1 MRPDRGTEIELLRS
15 CPPGAAIAGVDEVG
29 RGSLAGPV
37 SVGIAVINASVGDF
51 PEGLRDSKQMS
62 AAARERMAPRVRE
75 WAVEVAVGHADADII
90 DDVGIVAAMR
100 LAARNALN
108 GLSTTPAAILL
119 DGKHNWWAEDSL
131 FDVEPLLPQ
140 IPVRMEV
147 KGDARCAV
155 IAAASVVA
163 KVERD
168 GLMVI
173 LDERF
178 PGYDW
183 ARNKG
188 YSSPS
193 HIEGLARIGPSDHH
207 RKSWHL
213 PGLGEGHR

>member
-37 SVGIAVINASVGDF
+37 SVGIAVIDASVGDF

-62 AAARERMAPRVRE
+62 AASRERMAPRVRE

-108 GLSTTPAAILL
+108 GLSATPAAILL